1 MGKHKNKNKQKQ
13 TKKKARNTRKDK
25 GKVKKVR
32 VTRKNPNKRNKKLI
46 LQGGSIPFLNS
57 IRNVISSMQN
67 RIMGVISN
75 NTVEVP
81 PKIEDTLQKPSFR
94 YVKDD
99 AVIKELNALSDQIK
113 SNMDPVD
120 NGSQAKLDPL
130 PYNEEIQPVTHT
142 HTHHLPNGVTHHHND
157 FIQA

>member
-1 MGKHKNKNKQKQ
+1 MGKHKNKHKQKQ
-13 TKKKARNTRKDK
+13 TKKKTRNTRK
-25 GKVKKVR
+25 GKKVR
-32 VTRKNPNKRNKKLI
+32 VTRKNSNKRNKRNKKLI
-46 LQGGSIPFLNS
+46 LQGGNRIPFLNS

-94 YVKDD
+94 YVKDE
-99 AVIKELNALSDQIK
+99 AVMKELSNLADQIK
-113 SNMDPVD
+113 SNMEPID
-120 NGSQAKLDPL
+120 GISQAKLDPL

-142 HTHHLPNGVTHHHND
+142 HTHPVPENATHNHN